1 MKRGSRPV
9 NSILQLKKANC
20 KNCYKCIRECPV
32 KSIKFAD
39 HQANIIKD
47 ECILCGACFVACPQN
62 AKQVR
67 NDVPTAKGLIR
78 AAQLAGGKP
87 VVLSLA
93 PSFIA
98 DFAVSGLE
106 DLQGIFKAMGFAWA
120 EETAVGAQIVTREY
134 QRMVDQKEQDI
145 IITTC
150 CHTVNTLIQRYYPQA
165 IPYMAHT
172 LSPMLAHAKYIKEQH
187 PGAMVVFAGPCLS
200 KKAEA
205 EQYGY
210 VDCVLTFDELR
221 EWMEET
227 QAAVPGLELPPPLT
241 PEEQGRRSRSYPISG
256 GILKTMKPEVKRV
269 DC

>member
-1 MKRGSRPV
+1 M

-106 DLQGIFKAMGFAWA
+106 DLQGIFKA
-120 EETAVGAQIVTREY
+120 
-134 QRMVDQKEQDI
+134 
-145 IITTC
+145 
-150 CHTVNTLIQRYYPQA
+150 
-165 IPYMAHT
+165 
-172 LSPMLAHAKYIKEQH
+172 
-187 PGAMVVFAGPCLS
+187 CLLYTS
-200 KKAEA
+200 R
-205 EQYGY
+205 
-210 VDCVLTFDELR
+210 CV
-221 EWMEET
+221 
-227 QAAVPGLELPPPLT
+227 
-241 PEEQGRRSRSYPISG
+241 
-256 GILKTMKPEVKRV
+256 
-269 DC
+269 